1 MQSSPYNNPLF
12 AQGLSGLVQSFIG
25 NPKAEAQNQLYASEA
40 LLNNQTA
47 QYREAMDVGL
57 RQNGGDLGSMMIRA
71 LQAGPEYSGNAPK
84 ISNAVTDFYNGN
96 LGTRRGGGGGGGS
109 AKKYKLGAGAISDL
123 LAALPEGTP
132 PDVGMRIVSEAQNR
146 MSQFDGDPY
155 ASMASVLE
163 NLDYEETVTNPAG
176 TVVSRMLGMVP
187 EGAPPD
193 ATEKGPVKGV
203 KPLASATPEAINDPQ
218 VAAQAIN
225 QAREAISRGADPK
238 AVAAR
243 LVGMGI
249 DPGAL

>member
-71 LQAGPEYSGNAPK
+71 LQAGPQYSGNAPK

-109 AKKYKLGAGAISDL
+109 TKPGKLSAGAISDL
-123 LAALPEGTP
+123 IASLPEGTP
-132 PDVGMRIVSEAQNR
+132 PAVQMSIVSEAQKR
-146 MSQFDGDPY
+146 MPQFDGDPY
-155 ASMASVLE
+155 AAMANVLE
-163 NLDYEETVTNPAG
+163 NLERAEVVTNPAG
-176 TVVSRMLGMVP
+176 TMLSRFFGQDD
-187 EGAPPD
+187 GIPD
-193 ATEKGPVKGV
+193 ATERSGPITGV
-203 KPLASATPEAINDPQ
+203 TPLPSATPQGSKNIGQPTITTDAEY
-218 VAAQAIN
+218 AALPSGTVFIAPDGTQ
-225 QAREAISRGADPK
+225 RRKP
-238 AVAAR
+238 
-243 LVGMGI
+243 
-249 DPGAL
+249 

>member
-57 RQNGGDLGSMMIRA
+57 KANGGDLGSMMIRA
-71 LQAGPEYSGNAPK
+71 LQAGPQYSGNAPK

-96 LGTRRGGGGGGGS
+96 LGTRRGGGGS
-109 AKKYKLGAGAISDL
+109 AKTPKLRAGAISDL
-123 LAALPEGTP
+123 LAALPDGTP
-132 PDVGMRIVSEAQNR
+132 PEVGMRIVSEAQKR
-146 MSQFDGDPY
+146 MPQFDGDPY

-163 NLDYEETVTNPAG
+163 NLDREVVSTNEAG
-176 TVVSRMLGMVP
+176 TVVSRMLGLVP
-187 EGAPPD
+187 EGSPPD
-193 ATEKGPVKGV
+193 SVEYGKVKGV
-203 KPLASATPEAINDPQ
+203 KPLPSATPEAIKDPQ
-218 VAAQAIN
+218 AATQAIN

-243 LVGMGI
+243 LVSMGI